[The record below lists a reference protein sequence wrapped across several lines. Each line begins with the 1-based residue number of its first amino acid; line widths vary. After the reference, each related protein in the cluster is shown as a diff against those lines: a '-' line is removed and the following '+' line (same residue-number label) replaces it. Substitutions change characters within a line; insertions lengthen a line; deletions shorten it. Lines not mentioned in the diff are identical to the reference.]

1 MAAVAAPQTFVK
13 TLEIPLRDTDEVIE
27 LQTDQL
33 PPGDEVLN
41 ILKQEVAPLNVWINI
56 AVEYYKRGH
65 DDIFERILQ
74 VISLEI
80 YIRVF
85 NSPLTKR
92 FFLF

>member
-1 MAAVAAPQTFVK
+1 MTRLYFPGVQMPTAAVAPAYVK

-27 LQTDQL
+27 LQADQL

-65 DDIFERILQ
+65 DDVFERILQ
-74 VISLEI
+74 VKSK
-80 YIRVF
+80 
-85 NSPLTKR
+85 TC
-92 FFLF
+92 